1 MNALAADV
9 WNGRSNSNEQ
19 VKLRTTMTH
28 SGFSVAVVPKSKYD
42 QTYIAEVIL
51 KLVGVLLIPLGGL
64 SLFLPEIV
72 DGTAYIATQLA
83 MLSAFVFVGV
93 AVHRKANRG
102 FRRKIYVDSVRDE
115 IRTGTV
121 NLAGDFHEVATYP
134 MSKVESFFIVRSKNM
149 STPARLKM
157 RLKLGAQTISL
168 LEGPEATCVKILERI
183 SVIMNPPK
191 SNQRSFITKK
201 TGAFIRMTFG

>member
-1 MNALAADV
+1 MNALATEV
-9 WNGRSNSNEQ
+9 WGGRSKGDDQ
-19 VKLRTTMTH
+19 AKLFTSMTH
-28 SGFSVAVVPKSKYD
+28 SGFSVAVVPSARYD
-42 QTYIAEVIL
+42 QTFMAEVIL

-64 SLFLPEIV
+64 VLFLPEIV
-72 DGTAYIATQLA
+72 DGTAYVMTQLA
-83 MLSAFVFVGV
+83 MLTAFVFVGV

-121 NLAGDFHEVATYP
+121 NLAGDFHEVAAYP
-134 MSKVESFFIVRSKNM
+134 MSKVESFFIVRSKTPG
-149 STPARLKM
+149 TPAKLKM
-157 RLKLGAQTISL
+157 RLKIGAQTIGL
-168 LEGPEATCVKILERI
+168 LEGPEAACVKILERI

-191 SNQRSFITKK
+191 TNHRSFITKR

>member
-9 WNGRSNSNEQ
+9 WGGRSKSVDQ
-19 VKLRTTMTH
+19 VKLRTSITH
-28 SGFSVAVVPKSKYD
+28 SGFSVTAVPKSKYD
-42 QTYIAEVIL
+42 QTYLAEVIL

-64 SLFLPEIV
+64 ALFLPEIV

-102 FRRKIYVDSVRDE
+102 FRKKVYVDSVRDE

-121 NLAGDFHEVATYP
+121 NLSGDFHEMAAYP
-134 MSKVESFFIVRSKNM
+134 MSKVESFFVVRSKDIA
-149 STPARLKM
+149 TPAKLKM
-157 RLKLGAQTISL
+157 RLKVGARTIGL
-168 LEGPEATCVKILERI
+168 LEGPKPVCVKILEQV

-191 SNQRSFITKK
+191 SNHRSFITKK